1 MSSHQIQQVKHGLES
16 LQEIKNNPP
25 SSQDVNLAREIY
37 ESIRQTGT
45 LSVQGGAITGDSI
58 TSGSNNHSMHSQ
70 GPSPSVSSVNKNLEG
85 PTGFDHPGLWDSEGN
100 LCMLFESDDDENYYS
115 EINGRSS
122 TVERLDEQ
130 DNENPGIKQSGNQCT
145 EGVSETDSSSSP
157 QETTLS
163 VGGSNIPRTG
173 ISTCASLD
181 ITVNELEDA
190 TVRNSD
196 NMKGNWP
203 IPKLLVKPPPRAKSS
218 VDHSNPLKG
227 ATGGRLVL
235 PGMETTLS
243 EKSGVTPSVH
253 LSTQPVNDFN
263 VNVNNVRQPV
273 LNVNNEHSD
282 SKTTMS
288 NLHSD
293 IEDKSEISI
302 QDIYNLI
309 LGFKD
314 DYRKLSNKLDMV
326 LEMKQDIDNLK
337 KSSAKVQL
345 ALSTI
350 EGHLS
355 SVMIAIPGSGIDST
369 GDEKKDQM
377 NPDLKP
383 LLGRDHCRAFREV
396 TNPLDE
402 TSLANSPTKHV
413 AKINKNYT
421 LQKINKNETSAIK
434 FVPNDSHASVST
446 IRSIIRS
453 SNLDQDLK
461 TKLLTI
467 LSQIRGTDNI
477 KEFYEKVMM
486 LIKSKN

>member
-25 SSQDVNLAREIY
+25 SSKDVDLAREIY

-45 LSVQGGAITGDSI
+45 SSVQGGAIAGDNI
-58 TSGSNNHSMHSQ
+58 TSGGNNHSMHSQ
-70 GPSPSVSSVNKNLEG
+70 GPSSPISSVNKNIEG
-85 PTGFDHPGLWDSEGN
+85 STGFDHSGLWDSEGN
-100 LCMLFESDDDENYYS
+100 LCMLFESDDDENHYS
-115 EINGRSS
+115 EINGRSPAI
-122 TVERLDEQ
+122 EGLDEQ
-130 DNENPGIKQSGNQCT
+130 DTENSIIKQPGNQCT
-145 EGVSETDSSSSP
+145 EGVSKTNSPSSP

-163 VGGSNIPRTG
+163 VGGSNIPGTG

-190 TVRNSD
+190 TIRNSD

-203 IPKLLVKPPPRAKSS
+203 IPKLLVKPPPRARSS
-218 VDHSNPLKG
+218 IDHSNPLKG
-227 ATGGRLVL
+227 ATGGKLVS
-235 PGMETTLS
+235 PGMETTLF
-243 EKSGVTPSVH
+243 EKSGATLSVH
-253 LSTQPVNDFN
+253 PSTQPASDFN
-263 VNVNNVRQPV
+263 VNVSNVHQPAPSVNNDYRDSEVTV
-273 LNVNNEHSD
+273 LN
-282 SKTTMS
+282 
-288 NLHSD
+288 LHKD

-314 DYRKLSNKLDMV
+314 DYRKLLNKLDMV

-369 GDEKKDQM
+369 GEEKKDQM
-377 NPDLKP
+377 NSDLKP

-402 TSLANSPTKHV
+402 SLLANSPTKHV
-413 AKINKNYT
+413 AKIDKNCT

-434 FVPNDSHASVST
+434 FVPNDSHASTST
-446 IRSIIRS
+446 IKSIIRS

-467 LSQIRGTDNI
+467 LSQIRGTENV
-477 KEFYEKVMM
+477 KEFYEKVMI
-486 LIKSKN
+486 LIKNKN

>member
-1 MSSHQIQQVKHGLES
+1 MSSHQIQQVRHGLES

-37 ESIRQTGT
+37 ESIKQTGT
-45 LSVQGGAITGDSI
+45 PSVQGRAITGDNI
-58 TSGSNNHSMHSQ
+58 TSGSNDYTMHSQ
-70 GPSPSVSSVNKNLEG
+70 GPSPSIPSVNKNIEG
-85 PTGFDHPGLWDSEGN
+85 LTGFDHPGLWDPEGN
-100 LCMLFESDDDENYYS
+100 LCMLFESDDDENHYS
-115 EINGRSS
+115 EINGRPS
-122 TVERLDEQ
+122 TIEGLDEQ
-130 DNENPGIKQSGNQCT
+130 DNKNPSIEQPGNQYT
-145 EGVSETDSSSSP
+145 EGVSKTDSSSSP
-157 QETTLS
+157 QEITLP
-163 VGGSNIPRTG
+163 VGGSDLPGTG

-190 TVRNSD
+190 TVRNSV

-203 IPKLLVKPPPRAKSS
+203 IPKLLVKPPPRTKLSI
-218 VDHSNPLKG
+218 DHSNPLKG
-227 ATGGRLVL
+227 ATGGKLVL

-253 LSTQPVNDFN
+253 PSTQPVNDFN
-263 VNVNNVRQPV
+263 VNASNARQPAP
-273 LNVNNEHSD
+273 NVNDDYSNSGV
-282 SKTTMS
+282 TMP
-288 NLHSD
+288 NLHKD
-293 IEDKSEISI
+293 MEDKSEISI
-302 QDIYNLI
+302 QDLYNLI

-369 GDEKKDQM
+369 GDDKKDQM
-377 NPDLKP
+377 NSDLKP

-402 TSLANSPTKHV
+402 MSLANSPTKHV
-413 AKINKNYT
+413 AKINKDCT

-434 FVPNDSHASVST
+434 FVPNDGHASTST

-467 LSQIRGTDNI
+467 LSQIRGIDNI
-477 KEFYEKVMM
+477 KEFYEKVMI
-486 LIKSKN
+486 LIKNRN

>member
-45 LSVQGGAITGDSI
+45 SSVQGGAIAGDNI
-58 TSGSNNHSMHSQ
+58 TSGGNNDSMYSQ
-70 GPSPSVSSVNKNLEG
+70 GPSPPISSVNKNIEG
-85 PTGFDHPGLWDSEGN
+85 PTGFDHSGLWDPEGN
-100 LCMLFESDDDENYYS
+100 LCMLFESDDDENHYS

-122 TVERLDEQ
+122 AIEGLDEQ
-130 DNENPGIKQSGNQCT
+130 DNENSIIKQPGNQCT
-145 EGVSETDSSSSP
+145 EGVSKTDSSLSS

-163 VGGSNIPRTG
+163 VGGSDIPGAG

-190 TVRNSD
+190 TVRNSN

-203 IPKLLVKPPPRAKSS
+203 IPKLLVKPPPRVKTS

-227 ATGGRLVL
+227 ATGGKLAS
-235 PGMETTLS
+235 PGMETTLF
-243 EKSGVTPSVH
+243 ERSGATPSVH
-253 LSTQPVNDFN
+253 PYTQPASDFN
-263 VNVNNVRQPV
+263 VGASNVHQPA
-273 LNVNNEHSD
+273 LNVNNNCNDGRVTAPNSH
-282 SKTTMS
+282 K
-288 NLHSD
+288 D
-293 IEDKSEISI
+293 IEGESEISI

-337 KSSAKVQL
+337 KNSAKVQL

-369 GDEKKDQM
+369 GDEEKDQI
-377 NPDLKP
+377 NSDLKP

-402 TSLANSPTKHV
+402 SSLANSPTKHV
-413 AKINKNYT
+413 AKVNKNCT

-434 FVPNDSHASVST
+434 FVPSDSHASTST

-467 LSQIRGTDNI
+467 LSQIRGADNI
-477 KEFYEKVMM
+477 REFYEKVMI
-486 LIKSKN
+486 LIKNKN